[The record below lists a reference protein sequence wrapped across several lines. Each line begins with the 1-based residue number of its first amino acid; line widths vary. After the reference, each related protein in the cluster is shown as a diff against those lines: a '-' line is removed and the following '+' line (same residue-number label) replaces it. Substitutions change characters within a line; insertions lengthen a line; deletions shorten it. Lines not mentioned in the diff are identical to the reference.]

1 MIVLLA
7 SWVVHAMALMAVAYV
22 IPGVEVEGFAGALV
36 AALLLGL
43 INSLVRPILTILT
56 LPLTV
61 LTLGLFYFVLN
72 GLLFYWVGNLLEG
85 LYVSGVW
92 AAIFASLLYSILAAI
107 LTSAFLRPQ
116 VRIERINH

>member
-1 MIVLLA
+1 MVLLA